1 MSSIKNIILSLSMI
15 GASAFCS
22 AIEVNGTLPNFEVPS
37 KGELILDNDKIRHQP
52 WSTAQIST
60 GTPALVFHVAARMS
74 ADAII
79 APLKE
84 RLNQANYE
92 PGSFQSIS
100 IINLDDAMWGTSG
113 LVSSELGKNKREH
126 PEAVLVADEEGHG
139 LAAWQLEQGTVA
151 FILVDY
157 EGKIRYLKQGKLSA
171 DDINTIIAMLDE
183 EIAKSK
189 S

>member
-1 MSSIKNIILSLSMI
+1 MSSIKNIVLSLSI
-15 GASAFCS
+15 VGASAFSS
-22 AIEVNGTLPNFEVPS
+22 AIEVNGTLPAFEVPS
-37 KGELILDNDKIRHQP
+37 KGELVLADDKIYHQP
-52 WSTAQIST
+52 WSTAQISK

-74 ADAII
+74 ADSII

-92 PGSFQSIS
+92 TDSFQSIS
-100 IINLDDAMWGTSG
+100 IINLDDALWGTSG

-126 PEAVLVADEEGHG
+126 PEAVLVADTEGNG

>member
-1 MSSIKNIILSLSMI
+1 
-15 GASAFCS
+15 
-22 AIEVNGTLPNFEVPS
+22 
-37 KGELILDNDKIRHQP
+37 
-52 WSTAQIST
+52 
-60 GTPALVFHVAARMS
+60 MS